1 MFVIVYGALRSGT
14 TLLRLMLDMHPGLSC
29 PGETDFLLDFTA
41 IAPDGTVTI
50 DADRLGRNRIY
61 RASRARLDPAL
72 PGREALIDM
81 IGQLRDRPDQCVVLM
96 LHRGIETALRLFPDT
111 PVLHMLRDPRDVA
124 RSSIGMGWAGTV
136 YHGVEHWLRT
146 EREWDR
152 AMAAFPGTRTM
163 TLHSE
168 RLILAPAEELARIT
182 SFVGLPFDP
191 AMLDYHRASTYDPPD
206 ASLVEQWRRN
216 QTARDLGLVEARL
229 GPLLTARGYAPS
241 GHRPVFPRR
250 MERVALQAMNKRAIW
265 SLRVKRHGLRD
276 PLLVGLAKRLRL
288 PALGHAAQARI
299 DARTVSEFLK

>member
-1 MFVIVYGALRSGT
+1 MFVIAYGALRSGT

-29 PGETDFLLDFTA
+29 PGETDFLFDFTA
-41 IAPDGTVTI
+41 IAPDGRVTI

-96 LHRGIETALRLFPDT
+96 MHRGIETALRLFPDT
-111 PVLHMLRDPRDVA
+111 PILHMLRDPRDVA

-163 TLHSE
+163 TLHYE

-229 GPLLTARGYAPS
+229 GPFVDRALLCAQRTPPGFSPTDGAGGPASYEQAGDLVAAGKAAWLARSPAGRAGQAAAPAGPWS
-241 GHRPVFPRR
+241 CRPGADRR
-250 MERVALQAMNKRAIW
+250 QDGV
-265 SLRVKRHGLRD
+265 
-276 PLLVGLAKRLRL
+276 
-288 PALGHAAQARI
+288 
-299 DARTVSEFLK
+299 